1 MNYLLIGLLI
11 VIAVFSFRSDKL
23 SNPAS
28 LRMAWIWFAWVPFTN
43 AATAVLR
50 AGNFRDAGDIAL
62 VEIWSIGF
70 QWLFLGL
77 SVLAL
82 AKAISPSAPTHRAIR
97 EFGSQP
103 TVGP

>member
-1 MNYLLIGLLI
+1 MNYLLIALLI
-11 VIAVFSFRSDKL
+11 VIAGFSFRSDKL

-28 LRMAWIWFAWVPFTN
+28 LRMAWIWFACVPFTN

-50 AGNFRDAGDIAL
+50 VGSFRDAGDIAL

-77 SVLAL
+77 SILAL
-82 AKAISPSAPTHRAIR
+82 AKAIIPSPEAPRAIQR
-97 EFGSQP
+97 S
-103 TVGP
+103 